1 MAHCVDIESIY
12 QLLEDG
18 KRTWNVYLSDAIG
31 HKPAQIFH
39 TLVLKFRSYNANKSK
54 YSADIQNMLNDGWF
68 YCTIDDLYDST
79 RYKYKSQ
86 ATAIKKLIEL
96 ELIEVKTGGL
106 FNKRYFR
113 IIANGLQNILQKSK
127 DIAKKAKQI
136 VEDILGINT
145 EKRDDSVST
154 EPNCN
159 ESTPAELNDK
169 IDSETYPEVYDMLR
183 ENFKDSA
190 IKSYI
195 KLALRRGVNKADV
208 YDFISRVYARIE
220 GRNIPKNNLR
230 QYLYKSLQN
239 EPLEDPTFYIPR
251 FSQPKKK
258 EHYYDDV
265 EEEILAQYLAQFKDE
280 DE

>member
-1 MAHCVDIESIY
+1 
-12 QLLEDG
+12 
-18 KRTWNVYLSDAIG
+18 
-31 HKPAQIFH
+31 
-39 TLVLKFRSYNANKSK
+39 
-54 YSADIQNMLNDGWF
+54 
-68 YCTIDDLYDST
+68 
-79 RYKYKSQ
+79 
-86 ATAIKKLIEL
+86 
-96 ELIEVKTGGL
+96 
-106 FNKRYFR
+106 
-113 IIANGLQNILQKSK
+113 
-127 DIAKKAKQI
+127 
-136 VEDILGINT
+136 
-145 EKRDDSVST
+145 
-154 EPNCN
+154 
-159 ESTPAELNDK
+159 
-169 IDSETYPEVYDMLR
+169 MLR

-239 EPLEDPTFYIPR
+239 EPLEDEPLEDPTFYIPR